1 MFSEYFKNEIIKIS
15 SNITIYTENDKSVKN
30 FGKQWRDY
38 TNVQIDSRNKFTLS
52 YNFLKKILHQDF
64 SILENKEILEIG
76 CGAGRFTEHFAKFS
90 KLCCSL
96 DLSDAI
102 FHNISKNKKN
112 VKLAKANFLELEPKK
127 KFDIVFCRG
136 VLQHTPNPKKSILK
150 LHEFVKDNGLVIF
163 DIYKKPKIG
172 IFHPKYLIWRP
183 LISNLIKYEEF
194 EIFLHKNIDILL
206 KIKRFID
213 RIFFQV
219 KFFSDCIIPI
229 WDYKNIYQLNDKQ
242 LSSLSIL
249 DTLDGIYAKY
259 DLPMSNKE
267 VLKILKKNN
276 IKIYKNDTYNNYF
289 ITKIGLD

>member
-1 MFSEYFKNEIIKIS
+1 MFSEYFKNNIVKVS

-38 TNVQIDSRNKFTLS
+38 TNVQIDSVNNFTLS
-52 YNFLKKILHQDF
+52 YNFLKKILHEDL

-76 CGAGRFTEHFAKFS
+76 CGAGRFTEHFAKLS
-90 KLCCSL
+90 RLCLSL

-102 FHNISKNKKN
+102 FHNVGKDMEN

-150 LHEFVKDNGLVIF
+150 IHEFVKDNGFVIF

-172 IFHPKYLIWRP
+172 KFHPKYLIWRP
-183 LISNLIKYEEF
+183 LISNLIKYEKF
-194 EIFLHKNIDILL
+194 EKFLNKNIHKLL
-206 KIKRFID
+206 KVKRFVD
-213 RIFFQV
+213 KIFFQV

-229 WDYKNIYQLNDKQ
+229 WDYKNIYQLTDKQ

-259 DLPMSNKE
+259 DFPMSNKE
-267 VLKILKKNN
+267 ITKLLKKNN
-276 IKIYKNDTYNNYF
+276 IKICKNDSKNNYF
-289 ITKIGLD
+289 ITRAIID